1 MMVLLQLLMNALFG
15 LPRERVDDVL
25 CAKLPAPAASTV
37 LPREK
42 PAPKPRAPTKWE
54 QYAASKGITKTKNAK
69 GASAKNPRVVWD
81 DAVQDWVPGYGYK
94 KVKADQA
101 KNWMMHVKGGA
112 DPMEVNCSK
121 ELD

>member
-1 MMVLLQLLMNALFG
+1 MVHLQLLMNALFG

-42 PAPKPRAPTKWE
+42 PAPKPRPPTKWE

-112 DPMEVNCSK
+112 DPMEVNC
-121 ELD
+121 